1 MRRFL
6 IGIIAT
12 LAISETASASGFYGS
27 LGAEVGTYETQIDDS
42 PFGVGEYTG
51 AAVTARLGYDFGRFI
66 GVELDGTLPVFGSNS
81 VSRTDETGTFR
92 AEENATLRTGL
103 FLRGRIPVSQSM
115 SLFGRAGLG
124 ERGSETATRSV
135 GVFLV
140 DGTPF
145 DESRESSTSDIF
157 GALGGGLEIDLNQD
171 KTNAIRFDFT
181 SYWSAGG
188 EDQNNLRDQT
198 VSLAYV
204 RRF

>member
-1 MRRFL
+1 MRFL
-6 IGIIAT
+6 IGVIAT

-27 LGAEVGTYETQIDDS
+27 LGAEVGTYDTQIDDS
-42 PFGVGEYTG
+42 PFDAGGYTG
-51 AAVTARLGYDFGRFI
+51 GAVTARLGYDFGRFI
-66 GVELDGTLPVFGSNS
+66 GVELDGTLPVFGSNI

-92 AEENATLRTGL
+92 AEENVTIRTGL
-103 FLRGRIPVSQSM
+103 FLRGRIPVSETVSF
-115 SLFGRAGLG
+115 FGRAGLG
-124 ERGSETATRSV
+124 ERGSEKSTRSV
-135 GVFLV
+135 GVFLF

-145 DESRESSTSDIF
+145 DVSRETTTSDIF
-157 GALGGGLEIDLNQD
+157 GALGGGVEVDLNQN

-198 VSLAYV
+198 VSLAYI